1 MDFMEGIVILL
12 AVLVSLF
19 IGYKY
24 GKMKN
29 SNGKKSTTK
38 GKTIVIDRTPVDT
51 SKEDDLKE
59 RFGDLD

>member
-29 SNGKKSTTK
+29 SNGTKSTTK

>member
-29 SNGKKSTTK
+29 SNDKKSTTK

>member
-1 MDFMEGIVILL
+1 MEGIVILL

-29 SNGKKSTTK
+29 SNGTKSTTK